1 MQNRIRVQK
10 IKKTTRQILESNR
23 ERNSPLR
30 SEFILCA
37 HNIRSMY
44 NVGSLFRSADA
55 FDIHELWL
63 SGITPNP
70 PRPEISKTAL
80 GAEETVTWRYIEE
93 LDKSI
98 GELKS
103 QGFTIC
109 GLEQTFGS
117 ISINSYKPESSKI
130 CLILGNEVTGIDD
143 EIISLIDHFLE
154 IPQFG
159 EKHSLNVSVA
169 AGIGIYAFFDK
180 LYRD

>member
-1 MQNRIRVQK
+1 VQG
-10 IKKTTRQILESNR
+10 IKKSTRQILESNR
-23 ERNSPLR
+23 KRNSPLR

-63 SGITPNP
+63 SGFTPSP
-70 PRPEISKTAL
+70 PRPEITKTAL
-80 GAEETVTWRYIEE
+80 GAEETVEWRQIDD
-93 LDKSI
+93 LNQSI
-98 GELKS
+98 RILKNN
-103 QGFTIC
+103 GYTIC

-117 ISINSYKPESSKI
+117 ISINSYKPQSSKI

-143 EIISLIDHFLE
+143 EVLSLIDQFLE

-180 LYRD
+180 LC